1 MYAMTRLKIRRFLA
15 VLAVVVTGTSL
26 TAVPSSPASAA
37 LPACTGASKVYLFW
51 GVYAMV
57 PTTQTGSGNMNCTLR
72 WNDYYS
78 GVSYLEANSLSGCH
92 GADIHA
98 DLYYGSA
105 TEDIIRWGQA
115 AHGITADGIY
125 GPQTR
130 RFAVKFGVYDH
141 WTNYPLLHPDGRWRC
156 EYVRG

>member
-1 MYAMTRLKIRRFLA
+1 LVAAF
-15 VLAVVVTGTSL
+15 AVVVSGASL
-26 TAVPSSPASAA
+26 AAVPSSPASAA
-37 LPACTGASKVYLFW
+37 LPACAGASKVHVFW

-57 PTTQTGSGNMNCTLR
+57 PTTGMGSGNMNCALR
-72 WNDYYS
+72 WGDYYP
-78 GVSYLEANSLSGCH
+78 GVKYLEANSLSGCH

-98 DLYYGSA
+98 DQYYGGA

-130 RFAVKFGVYDH
+130 NHEVVAFGLYDH
-141 WTNYPLLHPDGRWRC
+141 WTNRPLTDSYGRWRC
-156 EYVRG
+156 GYVYG